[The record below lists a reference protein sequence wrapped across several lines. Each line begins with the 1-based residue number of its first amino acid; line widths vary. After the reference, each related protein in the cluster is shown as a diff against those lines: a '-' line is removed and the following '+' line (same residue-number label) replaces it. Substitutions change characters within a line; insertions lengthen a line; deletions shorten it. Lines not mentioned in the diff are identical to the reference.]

1 MKYRSSLFIFVLII
15 CLISGTQLFAQ
26 ATESWYIRRTPPEPW
41 TWAPI
46 LNSNIT
52 EMDEVFG
59 IDEWHSAYFDDVD
72 PLEAF
77 GPISCFIFLE
87 GGDDHADELNIFLS
101 DNITLIEDWVFAGG
115 SLFLNAAPNEGGN
128 IDFGFGGVTLVYPS
142 YTSTGTAVDLAH
154 PIFNGPYTPVG
165 SSWNGPYFGHSTIDG
180 PDIIPL
186 ITNEVSNVV
195 MAEKSWGAGKVIFGG
210 MTVTAW
216 HDPIPDAVNMRLNTM
231 KYLASYAFLD
241 FSYGE
246 EIYCSYDTEIYFPI
260 FSPGADTGTFSAEPT
275 GLIIDGITGAIDI
288 DASIPGT
295 YSISN
300 NFLGIGCKSDSAQ
313 TTIIIAE
320 PAEANAGDDVTICKS
335 DTVQLDGSGGEEY
348 LWLPSIYLDNALS
361 EDPYV
366 EGPLSDMYYNL
377 VITDING
384 CSDTDDVSVFLFPDP
399 IIDAGED
406 QYILLGS
413 YVMITANGG
422 ESYIWTPEESLSDAT
437 IFNPLSY
444 ATENTTYYVYGTDEN
459 GCTGMDSV
467 HVILRDDA
475 IIGIPNAFSPNSDG
489 INDFFQ
495 AIAIGTVASFDLT
508 IYNRWGKQVYQNN
521 SDITKGWDG
530 TFEAKIQPI
539 GSYIYTF
546 NALDGEGTSL
556 NYQGNFTLVR

>member
-1 MKYRSSLFIFVLII
+1 MKYRFSIIIIVLIN
-15 CLISGTQLFAQ
+15 LAISSSQIFAQ

-46 LNSNIT
+46 LNTNIT

-59 IDEWHSAYFDDVD
+59 VDEWHSAYFDDVD
-72 PLEAF
+72 PIEAF
-77 GPISCFIFLE
+77 GPSSCFIFLE
-87 GGDDHADELNIFLS
+87 GGDDHADELNAFLS
-101 DNITLIEDWVFAGG
+101 DNISLIEDWVFAGG

-128 IDFGFGGVTLVYPS
+128 IDFGFGGVTLIYPS
-142 YTSTGTAVDLAH
+142 FTNTGTGVDLTH

-165 SSWNGPYFGHSTIDG
+165 SSWNGTYFGHSTIDG

-186 ITNEVSNVV
+186 ITNEVSDVV

-210 MTVTAW
+210 MTVTSW
-216 HDPIPDAVNMRLNTM
+216 HDPAPDAVNMRLNIM

-246 EIYCSYDTEIYFPI
+246 DIFCSYDTEIYFPI
-260 FSPGADTGTFSAEPT
+260 FSPGADTGTFSAEPS
-275 GLIIDGITGAIDI
+275 GLVIDEITGAIDI
-288 DASIPGT
+288 DASLPGT
-295 YSISN
+295 YSVSN

-313 TTIIIAE
+313 TEITIVLPPVAD
-320 PAEANAGDDVTICKS
+320 AGEDVTICKGG
-335 DTVQLDGSGGEEY
+335 TAQLDGSGGVEY
-348 LWLPSIYLDNALS
+348 LWVPPAYLDNELS
-361 EDPYV
+361 EDPIA
-366 EGPLSDMYYNL
+366 EGPLTEMYYNL
-377 VITDING
+377 IVTDING
-384 CSDTDDVSVFLFPDP
+384 CTDTDDVNVFLFPDP

-413 YVMITANGG
+413 YVMITASGG
-422 ESYIWTPEESLSDAT
+422 ESYVWTPEESLSDPT

-467 HVILRDDA
+467 NVILRDDA

-495 AIAIGTVASFDLT
+495 AIAIGTVASFDLV
-508 IYNRWGKQVYQNN
+508 IYNRWGELVYQNN
-521 SDITKGWDG
+521 TDITKGWDG
-530 TFEAKIQPI
+530 TFEDKLQPI
-539 GSYIYTF
+539 GSYIYKF
-546 NALDGEGTSL
+546 NAIDGEGTSL